1 MMNKIAIAPSYL
13 VQASSEHWLMRL
25 LSILPAAVL
34 MTFCLLYAMHLLVH
48 QEYDLQPAK
57 PMPPIPEVVMNTP
70 PDIQVLPD
78 EPPVRPVEQ
87 LPPPVIEIQDPVTI
101 VPDTGGFLREP
112 PLKIKPKISSN
123 FGFSGQMVP
132 IIRIA
137 PQYPQ
142 AALAKG
148 VEGYV
153 DVIFDVTAIGT
164 TENIRILE
172 AVPSSVF
179 NRSVLKAVSGW
190 KYKPNVV
197 NGVAVKTPDV
207 RDRVRFNMEK

>member
-1 MMNKIAIAPSYL
+1 
-13 VQASSEHWLMRL
+13 
-25 LSILPAAVL
+25 
-34 MTFCLLYAMHLLVH
+34 
-48 QEYDLQPAK
+48 
-57 PMPPIPEVVMNTP
+57 
-70 PDIQVLPD
+70 
-78 EPPVRPVEQ
+78 
-87 LPPPVIEIQDPVTI
+87 
-101 VPDTGGFLREP
+101 
-112 PLKIKPKISSN
+112 
-123 FGFSGQMVP
+123 MVP

-197 NGVAVKTPDV
+197 DGVAVKTPDV